1 MNNFNSIRHIT
12 KAVAMVSVLG
22 CAGAQAAEI
31 VVIGNPTAA
40 SLTKEQVAD
49 LFLGKSQTFMPVDQA
64 DGSAVFAEFYK
75 KATGRDVAQVK
86 STWSRIVF
94 SGKGQAP
101 KQLADSSAVKKAV
114 AADPKAVG
122 YIEKSA
128 VDGTVKVVLG
138 LD

>member
-1 MNNFNSIRHIT
+1 MHKIRACIAAAMLLTGGAALADLVVVGHPSGAAMT
-12 KAVAMVSVLG
+12 KD
-22 CAGAQAAEI
+22 
-31 VVIGNPTAA
+31 
-40 SLTKEQVAD
+40 QVAE
-49 LFLGKSQTFMPVDQA
+49 LFLGKSQGLTPVDLPESSQA
-64 DGSAVFAEFYK
+64 YADFYR

-86 STWSRIVF
+86 ATWARLVF

-101 KQLADSSAVKKAV
+101 RQLPDAAAVKKAI

-128 VDGTVKVVLG
+128 VDSSVKVVLS